1 MHNYPLDI
9 RIRMKTVDE
18 NLVAAKSKAF
28 AIRCIRLYDYLR
40 ERRANYVL
48 NLQLLKSGTS
58 VGANVKE
65 AIRGQSRADFGSKM
79 NLALKEASESEY
91 WLELMLE
98 TGILT
103 EEQAISILNDCRELL
118 RLLTSIV
125 KTTFQNQPSNA

>member
-1 MHNYPLDI
+1 MHNYPLEI

-65 AIRGQSRADFGSKM
+65 AIRGQSRPDFGSKM

-91 WLELMLE
+91 WLELLME
-98 TGILT
+98 SKYITV
-103 EEQAISILNDCRELL
+103 EQGESVLNDCREVI
-118 RLLTSIV
+118 RLLTAIV
-125 KTTFQNQPSNA
+125 KTTFAKQK